1 MEPDRTVSPIP
12 SAATRPRADRVAV
25 GGRARGRTGPPRRA
39 GTFMI
44 RSAGGPYVY
53 IAAGTAGCIND
64 LL

>member
-1 MEPDRTVSPIP
+1 
-12 SAATRPRADRVAV
+12 
-25 GGRARGRTGPPRRA
+25 
-39 GTFMI
+39 MI